1 MSRSPFLDDP
11 RDQLSKHIASA
22 VASPIEAVRAMH
34 IKLAEHFAGLAS
46 ENRLPLGRDRDR
58 Q

>member
-1 MSRSPFLDDP
+1 
-11 RDQLSKHIASA
+11 
-22 VASPIEAVRAMH
+22 MH

-58 Q
+58 DRDRQ